1 MNALLMSALIE
12 ISSIKME
19 LAILVTTSHTQMIPE
34 DHASEILALLQTVKL
49 PLSLVNVKHA
59 DSTLSQT
66 QLELSALL
74 MIAKR
79 EKFFSKTEPANS
91 VRTTSIQIAKTRSV
105 FKMNAT
111 SEETSGPS
119 QACALPVEITLTQMP
134 KTASVSL
141 TPVTQRPNTS
151 RLTVLASPAK
161 KELSQ
166 MLS

>member
-1 MNALLMSALIE
+1 MESVRNAASLLIQTWTRMNALLMSAMVE
-12 ISSIKME
+12 ISSIKKE

-34 DHASEILALLQTVKL
+34 DHAREILALLPTVKL
-49 PLSLVNVKHA
+49 PPSLENAKHA

-66 QLELSALL
+66 KLELNALL

-79 EKFFSKTEPANS
+79 EKFLKKTEPAKC
-91 VRTTSIQIAKTRSV
+91 VMTTSIQIAKTRSV

-134 KTASVSL
+134 KTTSVSK
-141 TPVTQRPNTS
+141 TPVTHRPNTS
-151 RLTVLASPAK
+151 R
-161 KELSQ
+161 
-166 MLS
+166 